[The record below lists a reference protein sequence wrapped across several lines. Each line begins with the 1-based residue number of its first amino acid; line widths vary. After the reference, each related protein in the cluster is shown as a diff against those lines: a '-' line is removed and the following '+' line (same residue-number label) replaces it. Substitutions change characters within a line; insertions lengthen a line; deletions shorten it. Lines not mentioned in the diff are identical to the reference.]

1 MKINVLP
8 SCASVAALSLT
19 AFAAADVIP
28 ELATYAG
35 GYIVDARTGLTTDDK
50 GGSVNKAASIV
61 YDNTS
66 SSTSLA
72 FSSTDLT
79 MTWGDECTL
88 SGTGILDSFKFSVF
102 NSGNSAGTL
111 TGATFRLTFT
121 RLSDSAVLGSYDGS
135 VTFTTALGKGFYS
148 VITSTGL
155 ASNNINLSTTGPI
168 LVTQQVIAKTGSA
181 SRLGVV
187 SLNPVTVGSS
197 PNYFYESGATTTPGW
212 YTSASGPVNLVYQ
225 IGVNAVPA
233 PGAAAL
239 VGLAGIITGRR
250 RR

>member
-1 MKINVLP
+1 MKIRAL
-8 SCASVAALSLT
+8 SCAGVAALSLT
-19 AFAAADVIP
+19 ALASAEVISEFAQF
-28 ELATYAG
+28 AG
-35 GYIVDARTGLTTDDK
+35 GYIVDARTGLTTEDK
-50 GGSVNKAASIV
+50 GGSVDKSATTV

-72 FSSTDLT
+72 FSTTDLT
-79 MTWGDECTL
+79 MTWGDECVL
-88 SGTGILDSFKFSVF
+88 AGTGILDSFKFSVF
-102 NSGNSAGTL
+102 NSGSSAGTL

-121 RLSDSAVLGSYDGS
+121 SLSDSTVLGTYDGS

-168 LVTQQVIAKTGSA
+168 LVTQQVIAKTGTA

-187 SLNPVTVGSS
+187 SLSPVTVGSS
-197 PNYFYESGATTTPGW
+197 PNYFYEKGASTPAGW
-212 YTSASGPVNLVYQ
+212 YTSASGPVNLLYQ
-225 IGVNAVPA
+225 VNVNAVPA
-233 PGAAAL
+233 PGAVAL